1 MIKVGIIGMGIRGS
15 LYAKTIEYNPFA
27 EVVGIVEAD
36 GPRRKDAEKHF
47 NVSAYT
53 DIQKLCDDN
62 EIDLMIIALP
72 DHLHREAVLLSA
84 SRACHIMI
92 EKPMATSAQDARI
105 MLEAIKKAGVKALV
119 AFENRWSPV
128 FISAKEA
135 VEADE
140 LGDVLFI
147 NTCLNDSIVV
157 PTEMLGWA
165 AKSTPAW
172 FLFPHTVDMTLWLT
186 GKTVSSVYARGT
198 KKVLIKK
205 GIDTYDS
212 ISAVLNF
219 IDGTTATHN
228 TCWVYPES
236 IPLVYDFRFDIV
248 GSRGAIAVDL
258 RDQMI
263 HKMTASYTHPP
274 VLGRYIY
281 GKPVGFAA
289 EMLNSFIDD
298 IRLDREPLVSIDDG
312 AHVVE
317 IVDAI
322 HQSVESGTVVE
333 IGK

>member
-15 LYAKTIEYNPFA
+15 MYANTIEYNPFA

-36 GPRRKDAEKHF
+36 GSRRKDAEKQF
-47 NVSAYT
+47 KVNAYET
-53 DIQKLCDDN
+53 MENLCDDHD
-62 EIDLMIIALP
+62 IDLMIIALP
-72 DHLHREAVLLSA
+72 DHVHREAVLFSA
-84 SRACHIMI
+84 SRACHMLI
-92 EKPMATSAQDARI
+92 EKPLATSAQDARV
-105 MLEAIKKAGVKALV
+105 MLDAIRKAGVKSLV

-157 PTEMLGWA
+157 PTEMLGWL
-165 AKSTPAW
+165 AKSSPAW

-198 KKVLIKK
+198 KKVLVER

-219 IDGTTATHN
+219 ADGSTATHN

-298 IRLDREPLVSIDDG
+298 IRLDREPLVAIDDG
-312 AHVVE
+312 VEVVE
-317 IVDAI
+317 IIDAI
-322 HQSVESGTVVE
+322 HRSVEEGTVIE
-333 IGK
+333 IKH